1 MGCERERERERER
14 AREKEK
20 EPNSVM
26 LFQVSH
32 GRPRADIAAELS
44 QGPLKKVL
52 MEVMTDNASQDCGTF
67 SNRGLVVFVTRS
79 VVIVLILVFYCHDSD
94 FLACF
99 NVC

>member
-1 MGCERERERERER
+1 
-14 AREKEK
+14 
-20 EPNSVM
+20 
-26 LFQVSH
+26 
-32 GRPRADIAAELS
+32 
-44 QGPLKKVL
+44 

-67 SNRGLVVFVTRS
+67 SSRGLVVFVTRS